1 MNVNEYSLKM
11 VFMNQRL
18 QINLMHIPSI
28 RIFLCFSLFG
38 FILRALFPIDVSQIC
53 LQSSLLKWWKA
64 LLGSSISEKKTQTE
78 FFRTTISHIN
88 LLSSYLKPNP
98 PFT

>member
-1 MNVNEYSLKM
+1 M

>member
-1 MNVNEYSLKM
+1 MKNEIPNPVEATLLKM

-64 LLGSSISEKKTQTE
+64 LLGSSISEKKLKLNSLGQ
-78 FFRTTISHIN
+78 
-88 LLSSYLKPNP
+88 LSATLICYLH
-98 PFT
+98 T